1 MGVAAFTDKWMLTL
15 VDVAN
20 SRLRG
25 FSDWK
30 PCFYLLKQ
38 FSTVFMY
45 LILLA
50 TSLCS
55 CFYFLFYIQNTS
67 VSMQCSDIVC
77 IWSEH

>member
-38 FSTVFMY
+38 FSTVFVY

-55 CFYFLFYIQNTS
+55 CF
-67 VSMQCSDIVC
+67 
-77 IWSEH
+77 